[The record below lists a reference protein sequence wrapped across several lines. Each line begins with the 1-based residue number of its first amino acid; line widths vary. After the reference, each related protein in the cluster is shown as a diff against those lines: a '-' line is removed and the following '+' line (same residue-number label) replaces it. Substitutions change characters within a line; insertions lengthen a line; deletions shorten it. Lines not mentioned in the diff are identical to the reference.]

1 MAEITVSPINAASQW
16 RLWWGI
22 MPLPV
27 GATAL
32 GVVTRWR
39 DGSRGALIR
48 LASGQL
54 VQGNAGAIRGL
65 PQAATELALAAATT

>member
-1 MAEITVSPINAASQW
+1 MAEITVRTATAGGPW
-16 RLWWGI
+16 RPWWGSR
-22 MPLPV
+22 PLPG

-32 GVVTRWR
+32 GVVTRP

-54 VQGNAGAIRGL
+54 VQGNAGAIRTL
-65 PQAATELALAAATT
+65 PQAATELALAAAPA

>member
-1 MAEITVSPINAASQW
+1 MAEITVRPATAASQW

-22 MPLPV
+22 RPLPV

-32 GVVTRWR
+32 GVVTRP

-48 LASGQL
+48 LLSGQL

-65 PQAATELALAAATT
+65 PQAATELALATATA